1 MIQHE
6 EEELDNDGLD
16 NHFRFSKK
24 RVEPE
29 WENENVDEHDP
40 EEEPILPDGFHI
52 DKQRFINPKEK

>member
-1 MIQHE
+1 MIKHE
-6 EEELDNDGLD
+6 EEETDNEGLD

-29 WENENVDEHDP
+29 WEDEGVDENDP
-40 EEEPILPDGFHI
+40 EIEEVLPEGFHI